1 MYFSVAMFITDAF
14 ILFHYFFLEN
24 GNGLNYVDADGD
36 GGGDDGDD
44 GGDYEDDGGGDD
56 VDYTDDDVDNIDDG
70 SGDDGDDGG
79 GGDGDTNGGG
89 NGFHAVCYFFYC
101 KC

>member
-24 GNGLNYVDADGD
+24 GNGSINHADADDD

-44 GGDYEDDGGGDD
+44 DGDD
-56 VDYTDDDVDNIDDG
+56 DNIDNIDDG

-79 GGDGDTNGGG
+79 GNDGDTNGDGS
-89 NGFHAVCYFFYC
+89 GFHTVCYFFYC